1 MIALTLPAVHLACR
15 DHFALAN
22 LIESSHSPT
31 SADVSPAAIRS
42 KTSRI
47 TAAFSGSISS

>member
-1 MIALTLPAVHLACR
+1 MIALTLPGVHFAWR

-42 KTSRI
+42 KTSRMI
-47 TAAFSGSISS
+47 GAFSGSISS